1 MTPVTKKLLGPK
13 ALKFLGIVY
22 TLVLTLLLLFPST
35 EVPDLEVP
43 FLDKIGHVSLFAFLV
58 LIWATYSWVAS
69 KGVQSKILWV
79 VPLAFIYGIVIE
91 ALQELFFK
99 PRTADIWDVV
109 ANFVGIVLGGLI
121 FYVLRNIIIR

>member
-1 MTPVTKKLLGPK
+1 MPDTKKLLGPK

-35 EVPDLEVP
+35 DVPDIEVP

-58 LIWATYSWVAS
+58 LIWVMYSWVAS
-69 KGVQSKILWV
+69 EGANSRIFWI
-79 VPLAFIYGIVIE
+79 VPSVFVYGIIIE
-91 ALQELFFK
+91 VLQELFFQ
-99 PRTADIWDVV
+99 PRTADIWDVA
-109 ANFVGIVLGGLI
+109 ANLLGIVLGGLI